1 MLGVSEALLNGSPSG
16 VSAAVRV
23 GAATYSHSSEMGQVK
38 ILSPLLLLLLLS
50 KVWYEYGKSAV
61 RLAA

>member
-38 ILSPLLLLLLLS
+38 ILSPLLLLLLS